1 MQRRNAALNY
11 HYFIVLLVGVLLST
25 VSRRIEPLFAVLP
38 LAVALLYSRLYWT
51 VPQVTVQCQVPSL
64 RAFEGDAMM
73 VQLTVT
79 ATTSVPPLELWHY
92 LPVDAACPSGRNR
105 VLITLSPGQVKTFQH
120 EVVFTRRG
128 KYQLGQIF
136 CRAHTPTDLQ
146 PWLAEYRYDHLL
158 HVYPRVAP
166 LPRRVLPA
174 HTQMSFGNY
183 VSRSPGEGLEFAG
196 IRPYYS
202 GDRLRRVHWRTSL
215 VRQELYVNDYNRERN
230 ADVVILV
237 DTLVSVGT
245 RQANTL
251 DMAVRLAASLA
262 AHYLYQKDRVGLVNY
277 GGVCTWISPA
287 VGQLQL
293 YRILDAL
300 LETRTHFSY
309 LTKDIALIPPRV
321 LPSRALIFVLTPFV
335 DTRIEAALHDLL
347 ARDFQLVL
355 VALSPLSMAPEA
367 PHPRHAEAAQRLW
380 RLEMDWRL
388 HAFRRLGVPVVVQES
403 ADPLQDLHQAMARG
417 RR

>member
-1 MQRRNAALNY
+1 M
-11 HYFIVLLVGVLLST
+11 
-25 VSRRIEPLFAVLP
+25 
-38 LAVALLYSRLYWT
+38 
-51 VPQVTVQCQVPSL
+51 PQVTVQCQVPSL
-64 RAFEGDAMM
+64 RAFEGDAMT

-79 ATTSVPPLELWHY
+79 AATAVPPLELWHY
-92 LPVDAACPSGRNR
+92 LPADASCPSGRNR
-105 VLITLSPGQVKTFQH
+105 LLITLSPGQVKTFQH
-120 EVVFTRRG
+120 EVVFARRG
-128 KYQLGQIF
+128 KYQLGRVF
-136 CRAHTPTDLQ
+136 CRVHTPTDLQ
-146 PWLAEYRYDHLL
+146 PWLAEYRDDHLC

-166 LPRRVLPA
+166 LPRHVLPA

-196 IRPYYS
+196 IRPYSS

-215 VRQELYVNDYNRERN
+215 MRQELYVNDYNRERN

-251 DMAVRLAASLA
+251 DIAVRLAASLA

-321 LPSRALIFVLTPFV
+321 LPARALIFVLTPFV
-335 DTRIEAALHDLL
+335 DSRIETALHDLL

-355 VALSPLSMAPEA
+355 VALSPFSRRQGAA
-367 PHPRHAEAAQRLW
+367 PRHAEAAQRLW

-388 HAFRRLGVPVVVQES
+388 HAFRRLGVPVIVQES